1 MTRSQL
7 SRFYSFTGLIYD
19 ESPEALAE
27 LKKTVLLELKASDK
41 DVLNIGHE
49 QWSKNDLLTCFNTPL
64 DTGFDYASF
73 IADYPWVKNL
83 EHLNIV
89 YYDES
94 IRHTD
99 FSDNRFSQFAEQE
112 GKALEQS
119 FSRLLNQYIA
129 GQNDRYA
136 AALLLYKR
144 CFTSSFQ
151 TQLHQQIRQ
160 LLIRR
165 FEGVKANQYSNKLIE
180 QTAFFQD
187 DDYYRLVRDAAEDD
201 AELTSLNMKAFKTCF
216 FYCDYP
222 VILRMIKKQLQL
234 NHSASDRKFL
244 EELKQRIER
253 VEQSDQQPSSSRKT
267 FTRIKWI
274 FFVLAGLYVLGKLIV
289 MLDPATR
296 ETMFLKK
303 QLETTPFR
311 ESIDFNKDSL

>member
-94 IRHTD
+94 IRRTD

-119 FSRLLNQYIA
+119 FSRLLNQYI
-129 GQNDRYA
+129 
-136 AALLLYKR
+136 
-144 CFTSSFQ
+144 
-151 TQLHQQIRQ
+151 
-160 LLIRR
+160 
-165 FEGVKANQYSNKLIE
+165 
-180 QTAFFQD
+180 
-187 DDYYRLVRDAAEDD
+187 
-201 AELTSLNMKAFKTCF
+201 
-216 FYCDYP
+216 
-222 VILRMIKKQLQL
+222 
-234 NHSASDRKFL
+234 
-244 EELKQRIER
+244 
-253 VEQSDQQPSSSRKT
+253 
-267 FTRIKWI
+267 
-274 FFVLAGLYVLGKLIV
+274 AGLYVLGKLIV